1 MIASKSNPVQWK
13 VAKDPGEGHGWMKVW
28 SMLKERGG
36 FGTVVQLNM
45 QIELHLCLGPQ
56 KLLGERLPQ
65 GCKHRAPH
73 PLEPVG
79 NGTLEGKCS
88 LTRYALS
95 NVCSI
100 KSYPSNH
107 RFPPLAPSCNF
118 RLIRSS
124 TNFSNSS
131 NSSFRNC

>member
-13 VAKDPGEGHGWMKVW
+13 VAKDPGEGHGWMVW

-45 QIELHLCLGPQ
+45 QIELHLCLGSQ

-65 GCKHRAPH
+65 GCKHRTPY

-79 NGTLEGKCS
+79 SGTLKCS

-100 KSYPSNH
+100 ESYPLNH
-107 RFPPLAPSCNF
+107 RFPPLASSCNF
-118 RLIRSS
+118 RLIDPLPISQILHLFFEVV
-124 TNFSNSS
+124 NKN
-131 NSSFRNC
+131 